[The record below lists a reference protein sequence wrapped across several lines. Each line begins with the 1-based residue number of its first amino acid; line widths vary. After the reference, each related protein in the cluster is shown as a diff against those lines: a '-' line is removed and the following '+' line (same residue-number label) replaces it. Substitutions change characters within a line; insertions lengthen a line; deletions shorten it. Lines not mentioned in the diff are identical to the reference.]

1 MNRKVLSFDFS
12 QEAYQY
18 IMDNSFL
25 RESEKIILNKIIEGK
40 TVKELADEYNC
51 SQITI
56 CRTRKRLYEKTSILM
71 NYAKKDGDIDKYYK
85 ENIKI
90 PKKPKTKLSELKGY
104 KVYILIFPNDKVYIG
119 MTHQEEKN
127 RWLDGKGYTF
137 NERMYEDIINYGWK
151 NISKKTIY
159 KNLTKEEALEKEKEL
174 IIHYK
179 SNLKKHGYNKNY

>member
-1 MNRKVLSFDFS
+1 MKRQVICFDFS
-12 QEAYQY
+12 QEIYQF
-18 IMDNSFL
+18 IMDNNFL
-25 RESEKIILNKIIEGK
+25 RESEKVMLREIIDGK
-40 TVKELADEYNC
+40 TVKQLADKYNC
-51 SQITI
+51 SEMTI
-56 CRTRKRLYEKTSILM
+56 CRKRKKIFEKTSNLM
-71 NYAKKDGDIDKYYK
+71 KYTKKDGEIDEYYK
-85 ENIKI
+85 KHVKRI
-90 PKKPKTKLSELKGY
+90 KTKNNNQEEINGY
-104 KVYILIFPNDKVYIG
+104 KIYILIFPNDKVYIG

-179 SNLKKHGYNKNY
+179 SNLKKYGYNKNF